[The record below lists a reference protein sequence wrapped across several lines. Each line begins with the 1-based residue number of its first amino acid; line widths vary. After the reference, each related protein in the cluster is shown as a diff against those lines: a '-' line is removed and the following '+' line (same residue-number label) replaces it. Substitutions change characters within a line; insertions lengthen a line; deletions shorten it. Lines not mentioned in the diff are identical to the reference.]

1 MIKKYRLQNN
11 YTLEHLAELTNISW
25 RNLQRIENGGYKKAK
40 FETIAKLIKILNI
53 DEQDVKKL
61 IDECSK

>member
-1 MIKKYRLQNN
+1 MLKEYRIKNN
-11 YTLEHLAELTNISW
+11 YTLEALAELTNISW

-40 FETIAKLIKILNI
+40 FETIAKLIKILKINTNDI
-53 DEQDVKKL
+53 QIL